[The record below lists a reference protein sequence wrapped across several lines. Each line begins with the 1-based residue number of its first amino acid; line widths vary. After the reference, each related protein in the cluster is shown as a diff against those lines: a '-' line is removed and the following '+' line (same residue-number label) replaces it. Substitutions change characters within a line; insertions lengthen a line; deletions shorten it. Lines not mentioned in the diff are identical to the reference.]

1 MPYTNHGHWFSPDGS
16 APDRLPDGLV
26 ARCGGPA
33 ICAECGREA
42 VAGGYTGL
50 AKTTVTRRRYA
61 TRAELATLMAE
72 RMRGENDMDST
83 WEDHANAALDA
94 LAELHV
100 PVDALVKITVEEE
113 C

>member
-1 MPYTNHGHWFSPDGS
+1 MPYTSHGHWYGPDEPTGTE
-16 APDRLPDGLV
+16 ARPMLT

-33 ICAECGREA
+33 LCPECARQ
-42 VAGGYTGL
+42 AGAAGPRRN
-50 AKTTVTRRRYA
+50 TVQRRRYA
-61 TRAELATLMAE
+61 TRAELAGLMAE

-113 C
+113 A